1 MRNVCY
7 LWYICILEYF
17 SDIKRELYHITFWK
31 MVENGD
37 HHVTWNNSALEMQ
50 VVAISLSYAGITF
63 ERNT

>member
-1 MRNVCY
+1 
-7 LWYICILEYF
+7 LEYF